1 MVGRHPDEL
10 TAREAEVLALV
21 AEGLSD
27 PEVADRL
34 VISARTVR
42 THMMHILMKLQ
53 LRNRVEA
60 TRAAI
65 RMGLVKEIIS
75 EGR

>member
-1 MVGRHPDEL
+1 MARLTDEL

-27 PEVADRL
+27 PEVAEKL
-34 VISARTVR
+34 VISTRTVK
-42 THMMHILMKLQ
+42 THVMHILMKLQ
-53 LRNRVEA
+53 VRNRVEA

-65 RMGLVKEIIS
+65 RMGLVKEVIS
-75 EGR
+75 ERR